1 METPYWQCGEPMN
14 NGMPCVYTDSTIRRL
29 RSQDP
34 LRCIRHGC
42 ILVPLHPPYS
52 VASAGVKA
60 VRRWVRSPV

>member
-1 METPYWQCGEPMN
+1 METPYWQCEPMN
-14 NGMPCVYTDSTIRRL
+14 HRETPCVYTDSTVRYL

-42 ILVPLHPPYS
+42 ILVPLHPPHA

-60 VRRWVRSPV
+60 VRRWVRSPA